1 MHCPKCKNGDTKVID
16 SRLIDDWKS
25 IRRRRECER
34 CEHRFTTYEKK
45 EFVKFMVIKSDWSKE
60 IYEKDKIEKGILL
73 ACNKRRIEYEKI
85 ENMITD
91 LENMWASNKAGV
103 TSKRIWKDVLD
114 ALMHLDEVAYI
125 RYASVYLNFEN
136 AKDFTK
142 FITDNLNDKKDNKQ
156 KKN

>member
-16 SRLIDDWKS
+16 SRLIEDWKT

-73 ACNKRRIEYEKI
+73 ACNKRRIDYEKI
-85 ENMITD
+85 ENMISD
-91 LENMWASNKAGV
+91 LENMWASNKAWV

-125 RYASVYLNFEN
+125 RYASVYLNFET
-136 AKDFTK
+136 AKDFTE
-142 FITDNLNDKKDNKQ
+142 FITDNLNGK
-156 KKN
+156 